1 MTDKDWDSTAVDTDD
16 LAKRMLTALDESGVA
31 AELIDTDEEVVDIRL
46 DPTAWSTGP
55 YGDCEHLDLAW
66 RGGRGQWTLVGH
78 WGRDS
83 TSTDDQDGSDAESV
97 SAVANI
103 AGQIAEMVGMATHDE
118 VPADAVRQPVGAAPT
133 PVRGADP
140 IGPQTGSDGECGPLG
155 RLAHD
160 IYENNVKH
168 GFWDAERNFGEILAL
183 IHSEVSEALEEYRDG
198 HAVGERY
205 YRADGKPEGVPSELA
220 DVVIRVLDV
229 CAGFG
234 IDIDDVIA
242 EKMRFNAGRPYRH
255 GKAF

>member
-1 MTDKDWDSTAVDTDD
+1 MTTDPTNQP
-16 LAKRMLTALDESGVA
+16 LRAEA
-31 AELIDTDEEVVDIRL
+31 AILRWAADRL
-46 DPTAWSTGP
+46 DAEKIEPDHVYGVVLAIQALRDWADEMARTGS
-55 YGDCEHLDLAW
+55 GSSLA
-66 RGGRGQWTLVGH
+66 
-78 WGRDS
+78 
-83 TSTDDQDGSDAESV
+83 
-97 SAVANI
+97 AV
-103 AGQIAEMVGMATHDE
+103 
-118 VPADAVRQPVGAAPT
+118 PT
-133 PVRGADP
+133 PAQGADP
-140 IGPQTGSDGECGPLG
+140 TGPQPASDGDCGPLS

-242 EKMRFNAGRPYRH
+242 EKMRFNAGRPFKH